1 MSTKQF
7 QVLTSAVKQFTD
19 VNNRRQL
26 LMIKNMSGIDG
37 KTGRLCRISDV
48 RDVGSG
54 EGYIL
59 DDNEII
65 IMQRVDRDR
74 PDKAWFA
81 RMVDG
86 PGTICIIEEYR

>member
-1 MSTKQF
+1 
-7 QVLTSAVKQFTD
+7 
-19 VNNRRQL
+19 
-26 LMIKNMSGIDG
+26 MIKNMSGIDG
-37 KTGRLCRISDV
+37 KTGTLCRISDV

-81 RMVDG
+81 RMVSG
-86 PGTICIIEEYR
+86 TGTICIIEVYR